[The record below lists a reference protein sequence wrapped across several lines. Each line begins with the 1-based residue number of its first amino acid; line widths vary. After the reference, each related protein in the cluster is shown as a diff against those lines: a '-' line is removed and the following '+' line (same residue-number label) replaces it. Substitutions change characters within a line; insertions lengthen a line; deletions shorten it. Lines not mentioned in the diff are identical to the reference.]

1 MQRVGERIG
10 FIFYGLEHMTNLGT
24 RVFEFSTDELPEQD
38 RLAYWREHYG
48 HVMLRVDIEPAPG
61 QIFQARNRTVALPGL
76 QLLEG
81 ASSPVRITRGGRYL
95 DDGNDDI
102 VFAINRSGSAII
114 DSGGRTQTLRDH
126 EAILL
131 SCGEAATF
139 DRTSSGH
146 SFTLRVPRA
155 TLEKTVIR
163 IDDALMRPIAG
174 DRGALA
180 LLENYAGWLLNAAP
194 SLEQPLLNLS
204 IQHVQDLLALT
215 IGPVADVDPTKMR
228 GLKAARLKLAKSFI
242 VAHSH
247 RRDMSISAVA
257 ASLNVTPR
265 YVQRLFEAEGTTFSE
280 FLIGQR
286 LARAHRMLCDPTSS
300 QNAISTIAYDVGFGD
315 LSYFNRRF
323 RRQYGLTPR
332 DVRGDRSN

>member
-1 MQRVGERIG
+1 VGERIG
-10 FIFYGLEHMTNLGT
+10 FIFYGLEHMRDLGT

-61 QIFQARNRTVALPGL
+61 QVFQARNRTLALPGL

-102 VFAINRSGSAII
+102 VVAINRSGTAII
-114 DSGGRTQTLRDH
+114 ESSGRMQSLRNH

-131 SCGEAATF
+131 SCGEATTF
-139 DRTSSGH
+139 DRTSFGQ

-163 IDDALMRPIAG
+163 IDDALMRPIPG
-174 DRGALA
+174 DRGALS

-215 IGPVADVDPTKMR
+215 IGPVTDFIEPAQMR
-228 GLKAARLKLAKSFI
+228 GLKAARLNLAKSFI

-247 RRDMSISAVA
+247 RRDVSITAVA

-280 FLIGQR
+280 YLIGQR
-286 LARAHRMLCDPTSS
+286 LARAHRMLCDPNANQT
-300 QNAISTIAYDVGFGD
+300 AISTIAYDVGFGD

-323 RRQYGLTPR
+323 RRQYGHTPR
-332 DVRGDRSN
+332 EVRGERDI